1 MGLFDKKE
9 ESISSNLS
17 SDKTPNPSVEQLEA
31 EFKAKHGIEEKGKRG
46 RKPKSETLQ
55 DELVKDLYKP
65 SIWQEVSALPF
76 NIRKAM
82 TGDEV
87 FELNKDQKESLGAPL
102 ALIMKMLVEIDPKY
116 LALTVFFINLG
127 TIWSEKE
134 IIYSM
139 KKKKIKNAKVGT

>member
-1 MGLFDKKE
+1 MGLFEKE
-9 ESISSNLS
+9 KEPNTSDLS
-17 SDKTPNPSVEQLEA
+17 SDKTSSSSVEQLEA

-46 RKPKSETLQ
+46 RKNKSETLQ

-65 SIWQEVSALPF
+65 SIWQEVASLPF

-87 FELNKDQKESLGAPL
+87 FDLNKDQKESLGAPL
-102 ALIMKMLVEIDPKY
+102 ALVMKMLVEIDPKY

-134 IIYSM
+134 IIYSL
-139 KKKKIKNAKVGT
+139 KKKKIKNAKIGT

>member
-127 TIWSEKE
+127 TIWTEKE

-139 KKKKIKNAKVGT
+139 KKKKIKNAKIGT